1 MHIESIHIERSGS
14 LSGVTIDHLGPG
26 VQVLHGTNETG
37 KTSLLEFLRA
47 MFFGFEGLFRRGV
60 LDPQL
65 PCAGKLIVHTGP
77 EGRRLA
83 IERRHEGPELA
94 TLTRASYEDDIVG
107 LGGDHG
113 DFISIKDIVPPV
125 DGRPWNRPYL
135 QDIVGDIDER
145 TFTNVMAFGLD
156 ELHELR
162 TLDPEG
168 CGSRLYELASGL
180 DRSKVTRVL
189 RHIREAIE
197 RLDSTDAAI
206 SPVESLRLRRHEV
219 LDRLAALNAP
229 AVAAGSLLAELART
243 DTELAT
249 LAAAIER
256 AVGEEDV
263 VRSVLWIEPLYQAY
277 RHTSAQLDAMMGTT
291 LVHADLDAWKRAAKG
306 RNKLA
311 RLVRRR
317 QRSRS
322 RLARSLAEVPAE
334 SAIWKR
340 RAAVAALCE
349 EQPRLERIVAEVA
362 RAESHARL
370 AARRFG
376 EQVGTAGLAR
386 IVAITG
392 PLDATDTLPDV
403 LLPEGFLQSFGP
415 LRARA
420 RDCAKASREVKA
432 AKRGVAEAKGLLDDT
447 RGLVKGGVGPK
458 GMTIAEAIEEAS
470 GRATLFRNRL
480 AATTQLAD
488 LDKSITRIDGEIVH
502 LMEGQ
507 LIPLGWLIPLGA
519 VFVTGAGML
528 LSGLLLPQTVTGPL
542 AYALAALGLAG
553 TGLASVTTW
562 SLDRSASNRLEA
574 ARGQSAMVHK
584 QRDDLLAQCGLLDKK
599 IPTDAVNSLERR
611 ASLAQAEVERLEEL
625 AAREGSMHVLSDK
638 VAVAQQALK
647 RAMSLRKAARLRW
660 QKALEHRGLPT
671 TLSPREVK
679 QIGLHRHT
687 LLALDDDRR
696 RLSEEARHKR
706 EELAAFAKRIDEL
719 MVECD
724 LVPEATPLEH
734 VGQLREAL
742 AAESLAHRRRG
753 SLTRKLERARAA
765 HRRGKKQL
773 AVAEHHVK
781 DFFTRW
787 AVTNEA
793 DFLAK
798 VDRRPLFERT
808 KQEAEEAEAAWL
820 DGRRRI
826 TASIDID
833 QWLHDEHDESAHPVV
848 AELPGRTDARRPLV
862 SAKGGPSTGRKT
874 QPASEKASSMTP
886 LERRLAEACE
896 ATERL
901 RATHRLA
908 SDRRGGI
915 AAKVDATAQDRST
928 EALQVELADVEHQLA
943 AQLDR
948 RRLLERTGLL
958 LEETRLTVARD
969 HQPPVLR
976 DASHWLARLTDGR
989 HTAITTTIDEARL
1002 EVHDRDGSVWK
1013 PERLSRG
1020 TREQVFLAL
1029 RLALVRD
1036 LQRHGVPLPLVMDD
1050 ALVNFD
1056 DERARAAARVLVE
1069 FVSDQPGERQ
1079 MLVFTCHA
1087 HVAEIFAEANATV
1100 RSLSEPGRTW
1110 RRPEPVALPTP
1121 PRAVE
1126 PAPEAK
1132 PIPQPRPAPEPVA
1145 VTQPVAPP
1153 VVFREVEPGGWP
1165 AEHFFF
1171 SPSGG
1176 YAAMHRGQR
1185 EGSRRK
1191 SR

>member
-1 MHIESIHIERSGS
+1 MHIETIHIERSGS
-14 LSGVTIDHLGPG
+14 LAGVTIDHLGSG

-37 KTSLLEFLRA
+37 KTSLLEFVRA

-60 LDPQL
+60 LDPRQ
-65 PCAGKLIVHTGP
+65 PCAGRLIVHTGP
-77 EGRRLA
+77 DGRRLA

-94 TLTRASYEDDIVG
+94 TLTRAAYEDDIIG

-113 DFISIKDIVPPV
+113 DFISIKDIVPPP
-125 DGRPWNRPYL
+125 DDRPWNRPYL

-189 RHIREAIE
+189 RHIRDALE
-197 RLDSTDAAI
+197 RLDSSDPAV
-206 SPVESLRLRRHEV
+206 SPVEALRLRRHEV
-219 LDRLAALNAP
+219 LDRLASLNAP
-229 AVAAGSLLAELART
+229 ALAAGGLLAELART
-243 DTELAT
+243 DAELAT
-249 LAAAIER
+249 LQGAIER
-256 AVGEEDV
+256 AVADENVIRG
-263 VRSVLWIEPLYQAY
+263 VLWIEPLYQAH
-277 RHTSAQLDAMMGTT
+277 RQTSAQLDALIGVS
-291 LVHADLDAWKRAAKG
+291 LVHADLDAWKRAAKA
-306 RNKLA
+306 RDRLA

-317 QRSRS
+317 RRTRS

-334 SAIWKR
+334 SAIWTR
-340 RAAVAALCE
+340 RAAVTALCE
-349 EQPRLERIVAEVA
+349 EQPRLERLVADVA
-362 RAESHARL
+362 RAESLARL

-376 EQVGTAGLAR
+376 EQVGTAGLSR
-386 IVAITG
+386 IVSITG
-392 PLDATDTLPDV
+392 PLDVADALPDA
-403 LLPEGFLQSFGP
+403 LLPEGFLRSFGP

-420 RDCAKASREVKA
+420 RACSRASREVREA
-432 AKRGVAEAKGLLDDT
+432 RRGVAEAKGLLDDT

-480 AATTQLAD
+480 AATAQLAD
-488 LDKSITRIDGEIVH
+488 LDRSIARIDDEIVH

-507 LIPLGWLIPLGA
+507 LIPLGWLIALGA
-519 VFVTGAGML
+519 VFVSGAGML
-528 LSGLLLPQTVTGPL
+528 LSGLLLPETVTGPL

-562 SLDRSASNRLEA
+562 SLDRAASNRLEA
-574 ARGQSAMVHK
+574 ARSQGEMVHK
-584 QRDDLLAQCGLLDKK
+584 QREELLGQCALLDKK
-599 IPTDAVNSLERR
+599 IPADAVQSLERR
-611 ASLAQAEVERLEEL
+611 AAMAQAEVERLEEL

-638 VAVAQQALK
+638 VAVAEQALA
-647 RAMSLRKAARLRW
+647 RTLALRKAARLRW
-660 QKALEHRGLPT
+660 KKALQHRGLPT

-706 EELAAFAKRIDEL
+706 DELAAFSKRIDEL

-724 LVPEATPLEH
+724 LVPEATPAEH

-742 AAESLAHRRRG
+742 AAASLAHRRRG
-753 SLTRKLERARAA
+753 SLTRKLERARAS
-765 HRRGKKQL
+765 HRRVKKQV

-781 DFFTRW
+781 DFFNRW
-787 AVTNEA
+787 AVSDEGE
-793 DFLAK
+793 FLAK
-798 VDRRPLFERT
+798 VDRRPLYERT
-808 KQEAEEAEAAWL
+808 RREAEEAEAAWL
-820 DGRRRI
+820 DARRRI
-826 TASIDID
+826 TTPVDLD
-833 QWLHDEHDESAHPVV
+833 QWLHAEPDPVV
-848 AELPGRTDARRPLV
+848 TVERIGRPGIAHSAPGNVSPMVKRPAPGV
-862 SAKGGPSTGRKT
+862 ETNVG
-874 QPASEKASSMTP
+874 MTP
-886 LERRLAEACE
+886 LEARLAEACA

-901 RATHRLA
+901 RASLRLA
-908 SDRRGGI
+908 SDRRAGV
-915 AAKVDATAQDRST
+915 AAKVDAASQDRGT
-928 EALQVELADVEHQLA
+928 EALQTELADVEHHLA

-948 RRLLERTGLL
+948 RKLLERTGLL

-976 DASHWLARLTDGR
+976 DASHWLARLTEGR

-1002 EVHDRDGSVWK
+1002 EVHDRDGAVWA

-1036 LQRHGVPLPLVMDD
+1036 LQRHGVALPLVMDD

-1069 FVSDQPGERQ
+1069 FVADQPGERQ

-1087 HVAEIFAEANATV
+1087 HVATIFADANATV
-1100 RSLSEPGRTW
+1100 RSLSDPGRDW
-1110 RRPEPVALPTP
+1110 RRTAPRPVAIQPPEPPRPPLP
-1121 PRAVE
+1121 E
-1126 PAPEAK
+1126 PAAK
-1132 PIPQPRPAPEPVA
+1132 PVVVPDRIAPTVEFHDVQPGA
-1145 VTQPVAPP
+1145 
-1153 VVFREVEPGGWP
+1153 WP

-1176 YAAMHRGQR
+1176 YAAMHRKRG
-1185 EGSRRK
+1185 RK
-1191 SR
+1191 TGH